1 MTQEQINEW
10 NKNKPTT
17 HDESQM
23 GYGREDY
30 EQALKESQ
38 KVWNNPNAHVGGPR
52 WVGKTKD
59 MRVGQK
65 DNKKSK
71 TQ

>member
-1 MTQEQINEW
+1 
-10 NKNKPTT
+10 
-17 HDESQM
+17 M

-59 MRVGQK
+59 MRELGKRQQEVQ
-65 DNKKSK
+65 NSVAE
-71 TQ
+71 

>member
-1 MTQEQINEW
+1 
-10 NKNKPTT
+10 
-17 HDESQM
+17 M

-38 KVWNNPNAHVGGPR
+38 RFGTILTHVGGPR

-65 DNKKSK
+65 TTRSPKLSS
-71 TQ
+71 

>member
-10 NKNKPTT
+10 NKINLL

-38 KVWNNPNAHVGGPR
+38 RFGTILTH
-52 WVGKTKD
+52 T
-59 MRVGQK
+59 
-65 DNKKSK
+65 
-71 TQ
+71 

>member
-1 MTQEQINEW
+1 
-10 NKNKPTT
+10 
-17 HDESQM
+17 M

-38 KVWNNPNAHVGGPR
+38 KVWNNPHVGGPR

-65 DNKKSK
+65 TTRSPKLSS
-71 TQ
+71 

>member
-1 MTQEQINEW
+1 MNGIKINLL
-10 NKNKPTT
+10 

-30 EQALKESQ
+30 EQALKSQ
-38 KVWNNPNAHVGGPR
+38 KVWNNLTHVGGPR

-71 TQ
+71 LSS